1 MAAPAR
7 PLLALAAV
15 LLHAAGPA
23 LLAAECAC
31 GPTCCV
37 ADVDAA
43 PACGCG
49 DACEGCCGEHA
60 CGPDAVDAPAGED
73 ACGCVIG
80 DPVPAAPAA
89 PGETPAPEAV
99 SAFTAPADVHPP
111 AATSAGTRLN
121 QTIAERAAD
130 PPVRVRLCVW
140 LT

>member
-1 MAAPAR
+1 MTAPAR

-23 LLAAECAC
+23 LLAESCEC

-37 ADVDAA
+37 ADEPADAL
-43 PACGCG
+43 CGCG
-49 DACEGCCGEHA
+49 DACGGCCGEHA
-60 CGPDAVDAPAGED
+60 CGPEAVDPPAGED

-80 DPVPAAPAA
+80 DPAPAPPAA

-99 SAFTAPADVHPP
+99 AAFTAPADEYSP
-111 AATSAGTRLN
+111 AAISAGPGDL
-121 QTIAERAAD
+121 QTIAEHAAD